1 MFFFFLVIP
10 KVLLC
15 LHADQHPLS
24 PKGEYR
30 QRMHWFENLEVM
42 LTGCSSFSVAEL
54 SLSVSF
60 MLNVV
65 MHECVLGCW
74 DNLHNVKVYV
84 GI

>member
-1 MFFFFLVIP
+1 MIP

-15 LHADQHPLS
+15 LHAEQPPVA
-24 PKGEYR
+24 PKGEYLL
-30 QRMHWFENLEVM
+30 RMCWFENLKVV

-74 DNLHNVKVYV
+74 DNLCSVKMYV